1 MDPLT
6 AEVANAVTRSNLKL
20 VPNAKGEVD
29 MCVAI
34 TGIREDGKIEGENK
48 ILTLMQRLF
57 AAGRIE
63 DAQKV
68 SLDEEYRAKL
78 LKEFGIED

>member
-1 MDPLT
+1 
-6 AEVANAVTRSNLKL
+6 
-20 VPNAKGEVD
+20 

-34 TGIREDGKIEGENK
+34 IGIREDGKIEGENK
-48 ILTLMQRLF
+48 ILTLMQKLF

-68 SLDEEYRAKL
+68 SFDEEYRVKL
-78 LKEFGIED
+78 LKEFGIEE